1 MSKDLKIDF
10 GSAQGSQGWR
20 VINDGVMGGLSQGKA
35 KLTENS
41 ILFQGNI
48 SLDNNGGFSSLKG
61 PFQNTDLSSFE
72 NVEIKLKCKGQ
83 TFALTLET
91 HERFFMPYFKQNLNT
106 KSEDW
111 EIIQLKMT
119 DFKVYRLGQLM
130 NKPLPMEDFK
140 KIIRIGLINDG
151 KKEGPFEL
159 EIDYIKFY

>member
-1 MSKDLKIDF
+1 MPTDLTIDF
-10 GSAQGSQGWR
+10 GSAQGAQGWR

-35 KLTENS
+35 QLTANS
-41 ILFQGNI
+41 ILFQGSI

-61 PFQNTDLSSFE
+61 PFQQTDLSSFE
-72 NVEIKLKCKGQ
+72 NIEIRLKCKGQ

-91 HERFFMPYFKQNLNT
+91 HERFFMPYFKQNLST

-111 EIIQLKMT
+111 ETIQLKMA
-119 DFKVYRLGQLM
+119 DFKVYRLGRLM
-130 NKPLPMEDFK
+130 DKTLPAEDLK

-151 KKEGPFEL
+151 KKEGSFEL